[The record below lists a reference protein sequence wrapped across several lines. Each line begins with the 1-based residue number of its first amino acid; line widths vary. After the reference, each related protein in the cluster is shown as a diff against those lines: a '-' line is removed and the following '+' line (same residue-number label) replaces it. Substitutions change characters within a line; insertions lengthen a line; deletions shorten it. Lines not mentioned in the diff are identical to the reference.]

1 MKRLPLCLLAIALA
15 APSHADPLWC
25 VGQITGV
32 LVSKNGRVQLL
43 TNYASDW
50 RSVCSLTEIWKS
62 VPIELCGSWYAAA
75 VAARTAQTP
84 TTVFYN
90 NGEGYAS
97 CAAIPYYDGAPSPD
111 YIMLVP

>member
-1 MKRLPLCLLAIALA
+1 MKPLLPCLLTIALA
-15 APSHADPLWC
+15 APSDADPLWC

-32 LVSKNGRVQLL
+32 LVSKNGHVQLL

-75 VAARTAQTP
+75 IAARTAQTP
-84 TTVFYN
+84 TTTFYN

-97 CAAIPYYDGAPSPD
+97 CAAIPYYDDAPLPD
-111 YIMLVP
+111 YVMLAP